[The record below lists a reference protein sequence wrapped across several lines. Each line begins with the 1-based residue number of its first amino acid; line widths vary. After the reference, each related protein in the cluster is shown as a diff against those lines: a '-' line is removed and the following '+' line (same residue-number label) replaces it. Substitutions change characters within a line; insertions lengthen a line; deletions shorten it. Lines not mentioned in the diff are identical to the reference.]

1 MVQHNA
7 LIKIQEITHGTIIN
21 PDVRIELLDE
31 IPEERGDF
39 IQEVSERKMQV
50 KTFPVYYTPE
60 LYNTALV
67 SLLPHEEINDD
78 YLHLL
83 GEGSYPM
90 IVVKVLIAL
99 VWLYNVNYKLHYI
112 LYSVNMKFALLLN

>member
-1 MVQHNA
+1 M
-7 LIKIQEITHGTIIN
+7 QEIKHGTIIK

-60 LYNTALV
+60 LHNTALV

-78 YLHLL
+78 YLYLL
-83 GEGSYPM
+83 GEEELPYDSSESSYGPC
-90 IVVKVLIAL
+90 L
-99 VWLYNVNYKLHYI
+99 VI
-112 LYSVNMKFALLLN
+112 

>member
-1 MVQHNA
+1 M
-7 LIKIQEITHGTIIN
+7 
-21 PDVRIELLDE
+21 LDE